1 MIIGLD
7 STSRALDEA
16 ERQLRLRS
24 TSPKIDERR
33 CSLEAAGQSQQLH
46 MGCEKNVN
54 HTLLGQGAGQE
65 PGETVKNGE
74 VPRLHDDS
82 ERRSGVRVIHGKEN
96 GREEGGEQACAKHVG
111 GRAEA
116 RVRHFNRRACAVLPS
131 GSPRLP
137 SSALNS
143 PAPALGTRQTDPP
156 LRTGGGEGANGG
168 RGGHGSL
175 LQGEYSLA
183 EARCREARGGSEMD
197 EGGGC
202 RGGGGGLWG
211 RMQTLAL
218 DLKARLGRKGLEEA
232 YLAAKTASSDA
243 DVVMIIDDALTSA
256 GRVCAH
262 EERAKLLDS
271 LRTLIFCEEN
281 FSAGLH

>member
-1 MIIGLD
+1 MLHMIIGLD

-33 CSLEAAGQSQQLH
+33 CSLEAVGQSQQLH

-143 PAPALGTRQTDPP
+143 PSPALASETRQTDPP
-156 LRTGGGEGANGG
+156 GGE
-168 RGGHGSL
+168 HGCL
-175 LQGEYSLA
+175 LREEYSLV
-183 EARCREARGGSEMD
+183 EARSREAQVESETH
-197 EGGGC
+197 EGGAC

-243 DVVMIIDDALTSA
+243 DVVMIIDDALASA

-262 EERAKLLDS
+262 EERTKILDS

>member
-1 MIIGLD
+1 MLHMIIGLD

-65 PGETVKNGE
+65 PGETEKNGE

-143 PAPALGTRQTDPP
+143 PSPALASETRQTDPP
-156 LRTGGGEGANGG
+156 GGE
-168 RGGHGSL
+168 HGCL
-175 LQGEYSLA
+175 LREEYSRVEARSREAQGE
-183 EARCREARGGSEMD
+183 SETH

-243 DVVMIIDDALTSA
+243 DVVMIIDDALASA
-256 GRVCAH
+256 GRVCAY
-262 EERAKLLDS
+262 EERTKILDS